1 MSDITLG
8 TITSKV
14 RAGERLS
21 FDDGVALFRH
31 PDLLAVGQLAN
42 EVRERLHG
50 DRTYFNR
57 NMRVEV
63 TNVCV
68 ASCLFCSFAKLEE
81 GSPGAV
87 TMKLEEA
94 WRELEVRMS
103 DPPAEIHIVN
113 GLHPGLPFS
122 YYEELLKGFKR
133 IKPDVHM
140 KCFTAVEI
148 HFFAQH
154 YGMTHEQVLVRLRE
168 AGLGSLPGG
177 GAEIFHPEVRTRISH
192 DKATAEE
199 YLEVHRVAHR
209 LGMATNATMLYGHI
223 ETFEHRVDHLLRLR
237 ALQDESMSAPARLQA
252 FIPLAFHPDGNG
264 MKNLPAPTGIDDL
277 RTLAVSRLMLD
288 NVPHLKAYW
297 VSMTPKI
304 AQVGLRFGADDLD
317 GTIVHETIYS
327 AAGSTSPSGL
337 KYDQLVRLIREA
349 GRIPVERDTL
359 YNVVREH
366 APEALPESAFKVKDR
381 KAEKHLVVL

>member
-1 MSDITLG
+1 MSDVTLSEITK
-8 TITSKV
+8 KV
-14 RAGERLS
+14 RGHERLS
-21 FDDGVALFRH
+21 FEDGVALFRH
-31 PDLLAVGQLAN
+31 PDLLAIGQLAN

-57 NMRVEV
+57 NMRIEV

-81 GSPGAV
+81 GAPGAV

-133 IKPDVHM
+133 IKPEVHM

-223 ETFEHRVDHLLRLR
+223 ETFEHRVDHMLRLR

-337 KYDQLVRLIREA
+337 RYDQLVRLIREA